1 MSVLTKTFLVL
12 IKFVTRINIAHNT
25 INKLYNKVILA
36 AINKNQQ
43 Q

>member
-25 INKLYNKVILA
+25 VDMLYNKVIF
-36 AINKNQQ
+36 ICN
-43 Q
+43 